1 MSRRLSLLVVL
12 LAGLLLVPTG
22 SLAAYKVG
30 ISDQVA
36 GSFLNTNYK
45 GLKAKT
51 ARYITPYDVM
61 KLPSDGP
68 ERTALRDWIAN
79 ATKAKQDILISFE
92 HSHTQGRE
100 RHIPSSSEFTKDL
113 TAFMKAYP
121 KIKSISPWN
130 EANRCQRVVGAGPSR
145 IVVGQPICHKPGTAA
160 AYYNATVKTCKK
172 LHRSCRIVALDI
184 LDQNNVKPSVSYVRS
199 FTKKARPFPKIWG
212 VHNYSD
218 TNRFSTK
225 RTKALLAATRKGE
238 VWLTET
244 GGIVKFGKSFPYSTS
259 RAARALGC
267 MFTIATSNTRIMR
280 LYIYNF
286 TASQPD
292 SDFDSGLVNPDG
304 SKRPGWT
311 VVQKRKSRAC
321 RK

>member
-1 MSRRLSLLVVL
+1 MNRRLPLLVVL
-12 LAGLLLVPTG
+12 LAGLMLVPTG
-22 SLAAYKVG
+22 SLAAYKTG
-30 ISDQVA
+30 ISDQVP
-36 GSFLNTNYK
+36 GSFLNPNYK
-45 GLKAKT
+45 GLKATT

-61 KLPSDGP
+61 TLSDSSAT
-68 ERTALRDWIAN
+68 RSALREWIKN
-79 ATKAKQDILISFE
+79 ATAAKQDILISFE
-92 HSHTQGRE
+92 HSHTQGKEKR
-100 RHIPSSSEFTKDL
+100 IPSTAEFTKNL
-113 TAFMKAYP
+113 TSFMKAYP

-130 EANRCQRVVGAGPSR
+130 EANRCQRTVGAGPGQ
-145 IVVGQPICHKPGTAA
+145 IVVGQPICHKPKTAA

-172 LHRSCRIVALDI
+172 LKRACKIVALDI

-199 FTKKARPFPKIWG
+199 FIKSARPFPKIWG

-225 RTKALLAATRKGE
+225 RTKALIGATRKGE

-244 GGIVKFGKSFPYSTS
+244 GGIVKFGKSFPFSTS

-267 MFTIATSNTRIMR
+267 MFTIAKSNKRIKR

-321 RK
+321 KK